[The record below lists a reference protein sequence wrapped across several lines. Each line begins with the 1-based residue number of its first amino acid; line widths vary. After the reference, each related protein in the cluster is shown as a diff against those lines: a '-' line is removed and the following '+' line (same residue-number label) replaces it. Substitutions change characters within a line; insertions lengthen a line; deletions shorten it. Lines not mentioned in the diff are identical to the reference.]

1 MKRIKRICSGY
12 RFLKLMKVCIKVV
25 CKLILRIFRKTI
37 MVAGIF
43 MIGSCLYVMISGMP
57 EQSVFVEASAS
68 DWRQIMY
75 VLLNMFFT
83 VGIVLEAP
91 HLFWNNN
98 NWTIVQAK
106 PPLGYAVMVRK
117 DYDADRKGRREQ
129 SCSDQDDPDA
139 PDVKGASGTQ
149 KEL

>member
-12 RFLKLMKVCIKVV
+12 RFLKPMKVCIKIV

-57 EQSVFVEASAS
+57 EQSAIVETS
-68 DWRQIMY
+68 DWGQIMY
-75 VLLNMFFT
+75 ALLNMFFT
-83 VGIVLEAP
+83 VGIVLEAQ
-91 HLFWNNN
+91 HLFWNNI
-98 NWTIVQAK
+98 WKIDQAK
-106 PPLGYAVMVRK
+106 PPLGYAVQVRK
-117 DYDADRKGRREQ
+117 DYDAYRKGRREQ